1 MPSPALTQP
10 KNNPRNKPYTITPVD
25 EDILKAV
32 WFHHFMTAEQILRFR
47 DRSING
53 LAKMQERLKLLYDAK
68 YLDRFYQARY
78 EPHGSLPLVYL
89 LATKGISYLSELGI
103 DSHLYYRPSKNLK
116 RSPLDTAHDLA
127 LNDFMIAARHL
138 GKHEPRVSLHEA
150 RHEWMLRFETYRVT
164 LNKLTQSQRI
174 SEQVA
179 FTPDG
184 WLDFRLS
191 VGNQKQQACILLE
204 MDMDTH
210 QKPRFQKKIAS
221 YVEFVNS
228 GQYEQHFN
236 TSSVVIA
243 FVTPTGEK
251 RAMQM
256 KAWAEEQLA
265 RTPVYSPQ
273 TTNGIEDASLFLF
286 AAVPPG
292 ALQPLDVFLSP
303 IWYAPFDNKAQ
314 PLLTLENRYY
324 DSHEK

>member
-1 MPSPALTQP
+1 MPSPALVKQ
-10 KNNPRNKPYTITPVD
+10 KSKPYSLTPVD

-53 LAKMQERLKLLYDAK
+53 LAKMQERLKLLFDSS

-89 LATKGISYLSELGI
+89 LATKGIKYLCDHFGI
-103 DSHLYYRPSKNLK
+103 DAHLYYRPYKNLK

-127 LNDFMIAARHL
+127 LNDMFIAARHL
-138 GKHEPRVSLHEA
+138 GKHEPRVNLFES
-150 RHEWMLRFETYRVT
+150 RHEWMLRGETYRVT
-164 LNKLTQSQRI
+164 LSRNTQLQRV

-184 WLDFRLS
+184 FLDFRLS
-191 VGNQKQQACILLE
+191 VGNQTQQACILLE

-221 YVEFVNS
+221 YVEFVNA
-228 GQYEQHFN
+228 GAYEQHFN

-256 KAWAEEQLA
+256 KAWCEEQLA
-265 RTPVYSPQ
+265 HTPLYSPQ
-273 TTNGIEDASLFLF
+273 TTNGRDDASLFLF

-292 ALQPLDVFLSP
+292 TLHPPDVFLSP

-314 PLLTLENRYY
+314 PLLTLENR
-324 DSHEK
+324 